1 MIPNKLKLIKS
12 ISSNILLKKPI
23 PFILLFE
30 PSQMCNCKCT
40 FCYHWKED
48 HKNELTTDEINRVL
62 KEAYKLG
69 CGYLLFNGGEPFVN
83 SHVEYII
90 KTAYNIGYDISITT
104 NGYLLMDN
112 IEKYGRY
119 IDSITVSID
128 YPDNRHDIDRKLPG
142 LFDRAIAG
150 IKETKKYVKNI
161 RINYN
166 IHQKNYKDIRKICE
180 IAKELGVQV
189 YFRFLISEVDNLDDW
204 LIKDKELIN
213 KIILEIKD
221 LKKRYPIIT
230 SDIVLDYTYTKK
242 NFKCLASTFIMNIDS
257 MGRVYNSCLLHENK
271 KDSIFGNIR
280 ENSLKEIWYSELAR
294 DIRGINYKCIPKFD
308 CYASCI
314 IEPSLL
320 LKPDFKYW
328 REYIFGNTVGS
339 FFKKIK

>member
-189 YFRFLISEVDNLDDW
+189 YFR
-204 LIKDKELIN
+204 DK
-213 KIILEIKD
+213 
-221 LKKRYPIIT
+221 
-230 SDIVLDYTYTKK
+230 
-242 NFKCLASTFIMNIDS
+242 
-257 MGRVYNSCLLHENK
+257 G
-271 KDSIFGNIR
+271 
-280 ENSLKEIWYSELAR
+280 
-294 DIRGINYKCIPKFD
+294 
-308 CYASCI
+308 
-314 IEPSLL
+314 
-320 LKPDFKYW
+320 
-328 REYIFGNTVGS
+328 
-339 FFKKIK
+339 FKKEVSYYNFRYCIGLYLYKKKF

>member
-1 MIPNKLKLIKS
+1 M
-12 ISSNILLKKPI
+12 
-23 PFILLFE
+23 
-30 PSQMCNCKCT
+30 
-40 FCYHWKED
+40 
-48 HKNELTTDEINRVL
+48 V
-62 KEAYKLG
+62 
-69 CGYLLFNGGEPFVN
+69 
-83 SHVEYII
+83 
-90 KTAYNIGYDISITT
+90 NIGLTCS
-104 NGYLLMDN
+104 
-112 IEKYGRY
+112 
-119 IDSITVSID
+119 
-128 YPDNRHDIDRKLPG
+128 YP
-142 LFDRAIAG
+142 RAARL
-150 IKETKKYVKNI
+150 E
-161 RINYN
+161 
-166 IHQKNYKDIRKICE
+166 
-180 IAKELGVQV
+180 
-189 YFRFLISEVDNLDDW
+189 
-204 LIKDKELIN
+204 
-213 KIILEIKD
+213 EIKD